1 MEPSAVLITGCSTG
15 IGRCLALGLK
25 ARGYRVFATV
35 RQEKDVAGLLAE
47 GLESWVLD
55 LDSTESI
62 RAGVAETLKRSDGK
76 LLALINNGGYGQPG
90 AVEDLPRAALR
101 AQFETIV
108 FGWQELTNLLM
119 PVFRAQR
126 AGRIVQI
133 SSVLG
138 YSSIPYRGAYIA
150 AKHAVEALA
159 DTLRLELHGTGI
171 EVVLI
176 EPGPITSQFRA
187 NAQRAFERFI
197 DTEHSVH
204 RDYYRRVRARLGGS
218 KPLPF
223 TLPPEAVLEKVLHAL
238 EARRPR
244 PRYPVTLP
252 SHLFAW
258 LRRLLSTRLLDRVM
272 LIASGGGKR

>member
-1 MEPSAVLITGCSTG
+1 MNRPTILITGCSSG

-35 RQEKDVAGLLAE
+35 RQPQDVASLEAE
-47 GLESWVLD
+47 GLESYVLD
-55 LDSTESI
+55 LDSSESI
-62 RAGVAETLKRSDGK
+62 RAGATETLRRCDGK

-90 AVEDLPRAALR
+90 AVEDLPRDALR

-108 FGWQELTNLLM
+108 FGWQELTNLLI
-119 PVFRAQR
+119 PVFRTHGC
-126 AGRIVQI
+126 GRIIQI

-138 YSSIPYRGAYIA
+138 FSSIPYRGAYSA
-150 AKHAVEALA
+150 AKYAVEALA
-159 DTLRLELHGTGI
+159 DTMRLELHGTGI

-176 EPGPITSQFRA
+176 EPGPITSRFRA

-204 RDYYRRVRARLGGS
+204 REYYKRVRSRLGS
-218 KPLPF
+218 TKPLPF
-223 TLPPEAVLEKVLHAL
+223 TLPPEAVLEKVIHAL

-244 PRYPVTLP
+244 PRYPVTVP

-258 LRRLLSTRLLDRVM
+258 LKRLLSTRQLDRIM
-272 LIASGGGKR
+272 RAAGGGGKR